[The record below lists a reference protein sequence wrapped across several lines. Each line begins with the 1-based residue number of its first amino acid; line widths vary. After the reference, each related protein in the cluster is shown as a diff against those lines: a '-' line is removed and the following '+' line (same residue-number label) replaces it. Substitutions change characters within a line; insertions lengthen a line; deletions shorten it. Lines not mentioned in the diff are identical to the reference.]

1 MARKSKPDILEWTVT
16 DAPDSSETEPLPPS
30 VWEPTPAPPEPEAP
44 TSEAQAQAHHFQI
57 SRRIWLILGTA
68 IVGLLLGAGLYTL
81 WNQYRIRGQVERFVA
96 GEEQAAL
103 AGDAQQIRQLTDNG
117 DPGWLSEHAAQAEM
131 YQAAPAPMPILW
143 GLPEAG
149 IAQSIRSIASDTVQ
163 VDVARKFATPDG
175 DVVTFALPQFYR
187 YARGQWKRIAP
198 PKTVW
203 GEETTR
209 PGLRVNV
216 TYYPVDQE
224 FAVELSDYLEGMLAQ
239 ACAAWICP
247 DDLKLDVKLAT
258 TRAATNPIYY
268 SPFSQGS
275 LLISLM
281 DGESFNVI
289 YGGPRLT
296 LASPHAVGYPADAA
310 SADLLKRVIA
320 VEALANA
327 AHQIAP
333 DSASNEFLYAL
344 VERMAVRLKL
354 EPSKVTEMH
363 FVNPGLAVEDLWGN
377 SGAETPYL
385 GGERLRGALAILNR
399 LLQDQPAD
407 TEVRLFNLLPAN
419 EGAALQVGDQP
430 AETKLRLFR
439 SLSYSASDP
448 AAWLS
453 AGMGISLGEARDRLR
468 AVTEDPYPIKVLTA
482 DPHDFT
488 LMCPD
493 GLAVLS
499 RGDAQPT
506 RLLSEYLFE
515 TYPAGWSPDGERLA
529 IYLSGQWAVVDFE
542 SGTVLWPPRSSTS
555 YNILGWAADTVIAY
569 QTWPQSTNSSA
580 SNPMLAF
587 YDFADPERG
596 FPELP
601 GIQQYIQQ
609 YVLSPD
615 KSLAAAILP
624 HKNQSGRGQLALM
637 PALGSSLTLLDD
649 DASSPTWSPS
659 GDALAYVRVAA
670 GAVSLNLANPTTVM
684 TREVWSSQESGL
696 RSQSGDFQIVWSPT
710 GKLIALTSN
719 IYSSNSDSWII
730 LTRPDG
736 SGVRVLSQREENAAS
751 YPSGFSADGKYF
763 AVTRLHPR
771 SWILSTTLI
780 YDTATGDIIRTLS
793 NMLGWTPWSSAWSPT
808 GREMVLN
815 AYDGVY
821 LLADPG
827 DPNSQPDQLTGAR
840 CFGLMWNPGP

>member
-1 MARKSKPDILEWTVT
+1 MAEKSKSDILEWTVT
-16 DAPDSSETEPLPPS
+16 DAPDSSETESPPPT
-30 VWEPTPAPPEPEAP
+30 VWEPASEPPEPKAP
-44 TSEAQAQAHHFQI
+44 TAEAQAQAHHFQI

-131 YQAAPAPMPILW
+131 YQASPAPMPILW
-143 GLPEAG
+143 GLPEPG
-149 IAQSIRSIASDTVQ
+149 TAQSLRSIASDTVQ

-216 TYYPVDQE
+216 TYYPVDQG
-224 FAVELSDYLEGMLAQ
+224 FAVELSDYLEGVLAQ

-258 TRAATNPIYY
+258 TRAATNTIYY
-268 SPFSQGS
+268 SPFSQGPLLAS
-275 LLISLM
+275 LIDL
-281 DGESFNVI
+281 DPANVI
-289 YGGPRLT
+289 DGGPTLT

-310 SADLLKRVIA
+310 SADLLKRTIA
-320 VEALANA
+320 IEVLAQA
-327 AHQIAP
+327 ARQIAP
-333 DSASNEFLYAL
+333 DSGNNEFLYAL

-363 FVNPGLAVEDLWGN
+363 FVNPGLVVEDLWGN
-377 SGAETPYL
+377 SGPETPYL
-385 GGERLRGALAILNR
+385 RGERLRGALAIVNR
-399 LLQDQPAD
+399 LLRDQPPD
-407 TEVRLFNLLPAN
+407 WDIKLFN
-419 EGAALQVGDQP
+419 
-430 AETKLRLFR
+430 
-439 SLSYSASDP
+439 SLNSASDP

-453 AGMGISLGEARDRLR
+453 AGMDIPLPKARERLR
-468 AVTEDPYPIKVLTA
+468 EQIEGIYPINVLTA
-482 DPHDFT
+482 DPHEFT
-488 LMCPD
+488 LACPD

-529 IYLSGQWAVVDFE
+529 IYLSGQWAVVDF
-542 SGTVLWPPRSSTS
+542 GVRAVLWPPRSSTS

-587 YDFADPERG
+587 YDFANPKRE

-624 HKNQSGRGQLALM
+624 HRNQSGRGQLALM

-659 GDALAYVRVAA
+659 GDALAYVRVVP

-684 TREVWSSQESGL
+684 TREVWSSQELGL

-719 IYSSNSDSWII
+719 IYSSSGQSWTI
-730 LTRPDG
+730 LTRTDG

-808 GREMVLN
+808 GREMMLN

-840 CFGLMWNPGP
+840 CFGLMWNPRP

>member
-1 MARKSKPDILEWTVT
+1 MARKSKPGILEWTVT

-30 VWEPTPAPPEPEAP
+30 VWEPAPAPPEPEAP

-149 IAQSIRSIASDTVQ
+149 IAQSIRSIASDTMQ
-163 VDVARKFATPDG
+163 VDVARRYVAPDG
-175 DVVTFALPQFYR
+175 TTVTFALPQFYR
-187 YARGQWKRIAP
+187 YAKGEWKRIAP
-198 PKTVW
+198 PKTIW

-216 TYYPVDQE
+216 TYYPIDE
-224 FAVELSDYLEGMLAQ
+224 DFAVELSDYLESVLAQ
-239 ACAAWICP
+239 ACAAWVCP
-247 DDLKLDVKLAT
+247 DDLKMVIRFST
-258 TRAATNPIYY
+258 TTVATNSFYY
-268 SPFSQGS
+268 SPFSQGP

-281 DGESFNVI
+281 DSQSFNVI
-289 YGGPRLT
+289 YGGPTLT
-296 LASPHAVGYPADAA
+296 LASPHAVGYPADAT
-310 SADLLKRVIA
+310 SADLFKRTIA
-320 VEALANA
+320 IEVLAQA
-327 AHQIAP
+327 ARQIAP
-333 DSASNEFLYAL
+333 DSGNNEFLYAL

-354 EPSKVTEMH
+354 EPPKVAEMY
-363 FVNPGLAVEDLWGN
+363 FPNPQFTAEDLWGN
-377 SGAETPYL
+377 SQQGTSYL
-385 GGERLRGALAILNR
+385 GDRLRGALALLNR
-399 LLQDQPAD
+399 LLRDSPPNWDIA
-407 TEVRLFNLLPAN
+407 LFNHLN
-419 EGAALQVGDQP
+419 
-430 AETKLRLFR
+430 
-439 SLSYSASDP
+439 SASDP

-468 AVTEDPYPIKVLTA
+468 AVTEDPYLIKVLTA

-515 TYPAGWSPDGERLA
+515 PYPVGWSPDGKRLA
-529 IYLSGQWAVVDFE
+529 MYLSGQPAVVDFE

-569 QTWPQSTNSSA
+569 QTQSQSTNYQTQSQSTNSSA
-580 SNPMLAF
+580 GNPILTF
-587 YDFADPERG
+587 YDFANPKRE

-601 GIQQYIQQ
+601 GIQQ

-624 HKNQSGRGQLALM
+624 HRNQSGRGQLALM

-659 GDALAYVRVAA
+659 GEALAYIRVAP

-684 TREVWSSQESGL
+684 TREVWSSQKSGL
-696 RSQSGDFQIVWSPT
+696 RSQSDDFQIVWSPT
-710 GKLIALTSN
+710 GQLIALTSN

-730 LTRPDG
+730 LMRPDG

-808 GREMVLN
+808 GRELMLN

-840 CFGLMWNPGP
+840 CFGLMWNPRP